1 MPKEG
6 EREKDMIKEIVI
18 IVVVVA
24 LVIGL
29 DVISNNYLKE
39 SVTELSNELNI
50 LRGLIL
56 EENKEKAQE
65 QMQKVKD
72 KWRERYNVLAYYIEH
87 DELEKV
93 ETELVKLSAD
103 IDMEEYKHCINELN
117 TSIFILE
124 HIGQKEKLDII
135 SVF

>member
-1 MPKEG
+1 
-6 EREKDMIKEIVI
+6 MIKEIIIII
-18 IVVVVA
+18 IVVI

-39 SVTELSNELNI
+39 SVIELSNELNNLKVQI
-50 LRGLIL
+50 LK
-56 EENKEKAQE
+56 ENQKEAQE
-65 QMQKVKD
+65 QMQNVKE
-72 KWRERYNVLAYYIEH
+72 KWKERYKVLAYYIEH

-93 ETELVKLSAD
+93 ETELVRISAD

-117 TSIFILE
+117 TAIFILQ
-124 HIGQKEKLDII
+124 HIQNKEKLDII

>member
-1 MPKEG
+1 MY
-6 EREKDMIKEIVI
+6 KEII
-18 IVVVVA
+18 IIFVVVA

-39 SVTELSNELNI
+39 SVTVLSNELN
-50 LRGLIL
+50 LLKVPIL

-65 QMQKVKD
+65 QMKRVKD
-72 KWRERYNVLAYYIEH
+72 KWEERYKVLAYYIEH

-93 ETELVKLSAD
+93 ETELVRLESD
-103 IDMEEYKHCINELN
+103 IDMKEFKHCINELN

-124 HIGQKEKLDII
+124 HIQQKEKLDII
-135 SVF
+135 SIF

>member
-1 MPKEG
+1 MY
-6 EREKDMIKEIVI
+6 KEIIII
-18 IVVVVA
+18 IVVIA

-29 DVISNNYLKE
+29 DIISNNYLKE
-39 SVTELSNELNI
+39 AVEELSKELNEL
-50 LRGLIL
+50 RVLIL
-56 EENKEKAQE
+56 EENQEEAQKQMRKVKEKWAE
-65 QMQKVKD
+65 KFK
-72 KWRERYNVLAYYIEH
+72 VLAYYIEH
-87 DELEKV
+87 NELEKV
-93 ETELVKLSAD
+93 ETELVRLSAD

>member
-1 MPKEG
+1 MYKE
-6 EREKDMIKEIVI
+6 VI
-18 IVVVVA
+18 IILVVVA

-29 DVISNNYLKE
+29 DVLSNNYLKE
-39 SVTELSNELNI
+39 SISKLTNELNI
-50 LRGLIL
+50 LKTEIL
-56 EENKEKAQE
+56 KENHVNAKN
-65 QMQKVKD
+65 QMQKVRNTWEK
-72 KWRERYNVLAYYIEH
+72 RYKVLAYYIEH

-93 ETELVKLSAD
+93 ETELVRLSSD

-135 SVF
+135 SIF

>member
-1 MPKEG
+1 MYKEL
-6 EREKDMIKEIVI
+6 IITLIVI
-18 IVVVVA
+18 V

-29 DVISNNYLKE
+29 DIISNNYLQETVK
-39 SVTELSNELNI
+39 ELSNQLNE

-56 EENKEKAQE
+56 AENQQEAQK
-65 QMQKVKD
+65 QMQKVKQE
-72 KWRERYNVLAYYIEH
+72 WGERYKVLAYYIEH

-93 ETELVKLSAD
+93 ETELVRLSAD

-124 HIGQKEKLDII
+124 HIQNKEKLEII
-135 SVF
+135 SIF